1 MEKLETKKTN
11 QKKIKKKR
19 SKNPRVLI
27 ILGLFLLVIGIGIYF
42 YNSIEYSKPI
52 IEDKELI
59 EDFFSEKSIDNDQVQ
74 SSIKKP
80 IGNKYIAILEIPS
93 ISLKTGLVDFKS
105 SENNVNEHVQIIAGS
120 QMPNIKNKNLILAAH
135 SGTSNIS
142 YFKNLYKLKT
152 GAKVYIYY
160 SGIKYEYILDNIY
173 NVKKTGKVKIQRNSN
188 KSTLTLITCTKNND
202 TEQTIYINYL
212 NSKEK
217 Y

>member
-1 MEKLETKKTN
+1 MEKLETKKIN

-27 ILGLFLLVIGIGIYF
+27 ILGLFLLVIGIGIYC
-42 YNSIEYSKPI
+42 YNSFEYSKPI

-59 EDFFSEKSIDNDQVQ
+59 EDFFSEKSIDNNQVQ
-74 SSIKKP
+74 SSIKKS

-142 YFKNLYKLKT
+142 YFKNLYKMQE
-152 GAKVYIYY
+152 GNEIYIYY
-160 SGIKYEYILDNIY
+160 SGIKYVYILNNIY
-173 NVKKTGKVKIQRNSN
+173 DVNKTGEVEIKRDFN
-188 KSTLTLITCTKNND
+188 KNTLTLITCTKDSD
-202 TEQTIYINYL
+202 TKQTIYISYL
-212 NSKEK
+212 KNNER

>member
-19 SKNPRVLI
+19 SKNSRVLI
-27 ILGLFLLVIGIGIYF
+27 ILGLFLLVIGIGIYC

-74 SSIKKP
+74 SFIKES

-105 SENNVNEHVQIIAGS
+105 SENNVNKHVQIIAGS

-142 YFKNLYKLKT
+142 YFKNLYKMQE
-152 GAKVYIYY
+152 GNEIYIYY
-160 SGIKYEYILDNIY
+160 SGIKYVYILNNIY
-173 NVKKTGKVKIQRNSN
+173 DVNKTGEVEIKRDFN
-188 KSTLTLITCTKNND
+188 KNTLTLITCTKDSD
-202 TEQTIYINYL
+202 TKQTIYISYL
-212 NSKEK
+212 KNTEQ

>member
-1 MEKLETKKTN
+1 MMKLKKEEIKV
-11 QKKIKKKR
+11 KKNKN
-19 SKNPRVLI
+19 SKGLLL
-27 ILGLFLLVIGIGIYF
+27 LGLFLLLIGITLYT
-42 YNSIEYSKPI
+42 YNLYKYEEP
-52 IEDKELI
+52 LI
-59 EDFFSEKSIDNDQVQ
+59 ENEKSVDAFFKQNNKSNTEIKNVNSQ
-74 SSIKKP
+74 SE
-80 IGNKYIAILEIPS
+80 NVYIAVLEIPS
-93 ISLKTGLVDFKS
+93 VLLKTGLVDFNSFRNDVDKGI
-105 SENNVNEHVQIIAGS
+105 QIIEGS
-120 QMPNIKNKNLILAAH
+120 QFPDVDKGNLILAAH

>member
-1 MEKLETKKTN
+1 
-11 QKKIKKKR
+11 
-19 SKNPRVLI
+19 V
-27 ILGLFLLVIGIGIYF
+27 
-42 YNSIEYSKPI
+42 
-52 IEDKELI
+52 
-59 EDFFSEKSIDNDQVQ
+59 
-74 SSIKKP
+74 
-80 IGNKYIAILEIPS
+80 LEIPS
-93 ISLKTGLVDFKS
+93 VLLKTGLVDFKS
-105 SENNVNEHVQIIAGS
+105 FRNDVDKGIQIIEGS
-120 QMPNIKNKNLILAAH
+120 QFPDVDKGNLILAAH